1 MSLTVTKGEE
11 LVSIIMPTYNAS
23 STIEESVRSVI
34 NQTYQNWELLI
45 TDDASSDN
53 TTQLIA
59 NFEDPRIK
67 LAVSKK
73 NYGAGVS
80 RNNSIAR
87 ATGRYIAF
95 LDSDDLWGKEK
106 LSKQISIMQQYN
118 YAFTYTY
125 YQKFTS
131 EKYGSVVKA
140 PPIVTYDKL
149 LDSNCIGCLTAVY
162 DQYIL
167 GKHYMPTIRMR
178 QDMALWLTLLTHI
191 DRAYCITESLAYYRT
206 DTGMTKNKLSAAR
219 AQWDLY
225 TKTVGLSKKQSLSRM
240 LKYSVHGLIKKLK

>member
-1 MSLTVTKGEE
+1 MSNILAKDEE

-23 STIEESVRSVI
+23 NTIEESVRSVI

-53 TTQLIA
+53 TIQLIA
-59 NFEDPRIK
+59 DFEDSRIK
-67 LAVSKK
+67 LAISKK
-73 NYGAGVS
+73 NQGAGVS

-95 LDSDDLWGKEK
+95 LDSDDLWAKDK
-106 LSKQISIMQQYN
+106 LSKQINTMRQHN

-131 EKYGSVVKA
+131 EKYGSVIKS
-140 PPIVTYDKL
+140 PSSVTYDRL
-149 LDSNCIGCLTAVY
+149 LDSNCIGCLTVVY

-178 QDMALWLTLLTHI
+178 QDMALWLTLLTHV
-191 DRAYCITESLAYYRT
+191 DRAHCITESLAYYRT
-206 DTGMTKNKLSAAR
+206 DSGMTKNKLSAAR

-225 TKTVGLSKKQSLSRM
+225 TKVVGLSKKQSLRRM
-240 LKYSVHGLIKKLK
+240 LIYSVRGLIKKLK